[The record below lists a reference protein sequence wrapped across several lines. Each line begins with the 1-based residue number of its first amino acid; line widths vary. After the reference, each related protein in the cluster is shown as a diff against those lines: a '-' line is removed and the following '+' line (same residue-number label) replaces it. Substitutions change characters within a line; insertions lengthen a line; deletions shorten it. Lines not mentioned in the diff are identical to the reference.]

1 MGYVTARR
9 ITPNDRIEKCDS
21 CEQQGVYANGKEIK
35 DSVNEVVMWFCY
47 NCVQDTLR
55 DRGKPIA

>member
-55 DRGKPIA
+55 DRGR

>member
-1 MGYVTARR
+1 MGYVTARKL
-9 ITPNDRIEKCDS
+9 TPNDRMETCDS
-21 CEQQGVYANGKEIK
+21 CEKKGVYANGREIK

-55 DRGKPIA
+55 DRGR

>member
-1 MGYVTARR
+1 MGYVTARKL
-9 ITPNDRIEKCDS
+9 TPNDRIETCDS
-21 CEQQGVYANGKEIK
+21 CEKKGVYANGGEIK

-55 DRGKPIA
+55 DRGR

>member
-55 DRGKPIA
+55 DRGK